1 MCKDLVCSRSRTYW
15 TWSAVSTYLWQHP
28 SGCGCGSCYGLCSC
42 NDQRRPLWLFLSP
55 ENSSL
60 WLDICHPSDIFPV
73 LFPVLYVNRR
83 SRSRP
88 YNQHQVKYICKGGS
102 QTLQRWCWRFEVK
115 DEKLTKDKRFLR
127 KEKKK
132 NHRQRRVR
140 SWWLIHCRRLHWHI
154 FSHSQDVSDYN
165 SSNQHFRKWQGL
177 KRTKRNYKKRD
188 TRKRNSHLSKHHK
201 GLDKAVGRSPHP
213 PLFCSGHSV
222 EVDITL
228 WQKEEKVKCDIG
240 RLDFLKQ
247 VSHPVVLVVF
257 TPDSAGQSQRLTA
270 APWNTGPEK
279 SERFLLVFFNECL
292 FFK

>member
-127 KEKKK
+127 KEEKKTTD
-132 NHRQRRVR
+132 NAVFGHGD
-140 SWWLIHCRRLHWHI
+140 S
-154 FSHSQDVSDYN
+154 STADVSTDT
-165 SSNQHFRKWQGL
+165 SFHTL
-177 KRTKRNYKKRD
+177 KMCQITILQTNILGSD
-188 TRKRNSHLSKHHK
+188 K
-201 GLDKAVGRSPHP
+201 G
-213 PLFCSGHSV
+213 
-222 EVDITL
+222 
-228 WQKEEKVKCDIG
+228 
-240 RLDFLKQ
+240 
-247 VSHPVVLVVF
+247 
-257 TPDSAGQSQRLTA
+257 
-270 APWNTGPEK
+270 
-279 SERFLLVFFNECL
+279 
-292 FFK
+292 